1 MPRRRHFADLD
12 VERRGSAP
20 GAGGGIS
27 SGGGR
32 GGGFGG
38 GGGSGRGDRARGWAR
53 GRQARRGRE
62 EAKKALDEKLR
73 ERDMLN
79 KQARCAEIGEIRRD

>member
-1 MPRRRHFADLD
+1 MWWRRVAVVVVAQWWLFKWWL
-12 VERRGSAP
+12 
-20 GAGGGIS
+20 
-27 SGGGR
+27 
-32 GGGFGG
+32 FGG
-38 GGGSGRGDRARGWAR
+38 GGCCSCDVRQCD
-53 GRQARRGRE
+53 RQARRGRE

>member
-1 MPRRRHFADLD
+1 MAQWWLFKWWL
-12 VERRGSAP
+12 
-20 GAGGGIS
+20 
-27 SGGGR
+27 
-32 GGGFGG
+32 FGG
-38 GGGSGRGDRARGWAR
+38 GGCCSCDVRQCD
-53 GRQARRGRE
+53 RQARRGRE